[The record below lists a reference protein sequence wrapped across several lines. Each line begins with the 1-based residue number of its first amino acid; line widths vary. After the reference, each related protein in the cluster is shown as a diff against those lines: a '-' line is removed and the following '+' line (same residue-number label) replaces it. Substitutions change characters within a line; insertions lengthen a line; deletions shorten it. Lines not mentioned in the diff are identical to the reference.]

1 MEITSLLQVPTISNI
16 KASVL
21 VNTPVLSVLFIVFFI
36 FYFLISSVLVY
47 HWSSY
52 GMKSR
57 GVIFAESIFVFVS
70 LVLFVIAGMSLY
82 YF

>member
-1 MEITSLLQVPTISNI
+1 MEMPILQIPTIPTI
-16 KASVL
+16 KASL
-21 VNTPVLSVLFIVFFI
+21 FINTSILLVLFVVFFVV
-36 FYFLISSVLVY
+36 YFLISSVLIY

-57 GVIFAESIFVFVS
+57 GVIFAESIFVFIS
-70 LVLFVIAGMSLY
+70 LVLFVMAGMSLY